1 MNKHILL
8 IISLAFITGLVLSA
22 CQSGGSEGGSPLNTL
37 TAEEKEQGFVLLFD
51 GKTFDGWRGY
61 HKEAFPEQ
69 GWIIED
75 GALKCVGSGEGEAG
89 GGGGDIIYE
98 KRFKDFHLKLEW
110 KISPAGNSGIFYL
123 AEELDGEPIWK
134 SSPEMQVLCNEGHLD
149 AQLGKDG
156 NRQAGALYDLIPAV
170 PGMLLA
176 PEQDAVMQEELLAA
190 VRGEQ

>member
-110 KISPAGNSGIFYL
+110 KISFAGNSFPFASTGANAARISSGDLFSPYRSNGFY
-123 AEELDGEPIWK
+123 ASRATIWPQK
-134 SSPEMQVLCNEGHLD
+134 Q
-149 AQLGKDG
+149 K
-156 NRQAGALYDLIPAV
+156 
-170 PGMLLA
+170 
-176 PEQDAVMQEELLAA
+176 
-190 VRGEQ
+190 